1 MQQWLKAVCVKCK
14 SKFSYRP
21 VRTTTGKPVLRH
33 ICDECRDTRKSWLNK
48 RWKAQVVTPVRK
60 RKATEARA
68 KPLEYESR
76 NKIAK
81 AMGLDPSTVEMI
93 ERQALSKIRDS
104 PEMMD
109 TFHHYVE
116 AGMPRLKELVGAM
129 HDGSLR
135 DGHQGGG
142 TAPDLGAELLEYQ
155 LQVADW
161 WQVYERLKDEA
172 RELLAPPPD
181 RPPGL
186 ADTPLWRQSD
196 ALQKLS
202 VLGELEEILQQIAR
216 FQKALAKKICQT

>member
-21 VRTTTGKPVLRH
+21 VKTATGKPVLRH
-33 ICDECRDTRKSWLNK
+33 ICDECRDTRKNWLNK
-48 RWKAQVVTPVRK
+48 RWKSQVVTPKRNRK
-60 RKATEARA
+60 VTEARA
-68 KPLEYESR
+68 KPKEYESR
-76 NKIAK
+76 RKIAK
-81 AMGLDPSTVEMI
+81 VLGLDPSTVEMI

-116 AGMPRLKELVGAM
+116 SGMPRLKELVG
-129 HDGSLR
+129 SLR
-135 DGHQGGG
+135 DGHQGDG
-142 TAPDLGAELLEYQ
+142 PEKDLGSELLEYQ

-172 RELLAPPPD
+172 RELLAPPTD
-181 RPPGL
+181 RQPGL
-186 ADTPLWRQSD
+186 ENTPLWRQSD

-216 FQKALAKKICQT
+216 FQKELAKKICQT